1 MALILFLVSM
11 ICVVQKCI
19 IDPAEDKPVISPL
32 LKKLEA
38 YSSRTLHFN
47 LQGFP
52 RLNIFPSAGFC
63 FIMMVLRHLSLLM
76 KQMVSQTLFH
86 CDGTRHFSTAHKT
99 SRFMGFWL
107 LCFIVMVLDIF
118 PCSWNKCFIV
128 MVLDI
133 FPRLIKEVALLT
145 LLHIFHLVVHGFW
158 LLCFIVMVLDIS

>member
-52 RLNIFPSAGFC
+52 SAGFC

-76 KQMVSQTLFH
+76 KQMVFQTLFH
-86 CDGTRHFSTAHKT
+86 CDGTRNFFLGS
-99 SRFMGFWL
+99 
-107 LCFIVMVLDIF
+107 
-118 PCSWNKCFIV
+118 
-128 MVLDI
+128 
-133 FPRLIKEVALLT
+133 
-145 LLHIFHLVVHGFW
+145 
-158 LLCFIVMVLDIS
+158 